1 MAHIVTANDNK
12 KINLAPET
20 VVEEVLQNVAMI
32 ISTPQFTVP
41 LDRGFGLPQR
51 FLDKPLPVAKAILVA
66 EVLDAIEEY
75 EPRAEIENITFVEEE
90 QEAKA
95 GKLIPRV
102 EVNIID
108 GE

>member
-1 MAHIVTANDNK
+1 MMAYIVTAYENK

-20 VVEEVLQNVAMI
+20 VIEEVLQNVSMI

-51 FLDKPLPVAKAILVA
+51 FIDKPLPVAQTILVS
-66 EVLDAIEEY
+66 EVLDAIEKY
-75 EPRAEIENITFVEEE
+75 EPRAEVENITFVQNEEGA
-90 QEAKA
+90 QA

-102 EVNIID
+102 EVNII
-108 GE
+108 E

>member
-1 MAHIVTANDNK
+1 MAHIVTAYENK
-12 KINLAPET
+12 KINLSPET
-20 VVEEVLQNVAMI
+20 VIEEVLQNVVII

-51 FLDKPLPVAKAILVA
+51 FLDKPISVAKAILVA
-66 EVLDAIEEY
+66 EVLNAIEKY

-90 QEAKA
+90 QEAKT

>member
-1 MAHIVTANDNK
+1 MAYIVTAYENK

-20 VVEEVLQNVAMI
+20 VVEEILQNIAMI

-51 FLDKPLPVAKAILVA
+51 FIDKPYPVAQAILVS
-66 EVLDAIEEY
+66 EVLDAIEQY
-75 EPRAEIENITFVEEE
+75 EPRAEVENISFTQSEEE
-90 QEAKA
+90 AQA

-108 GE
+108 G

>member
-1 MAHIVTANDNK
+1 MGYIVTAYETK
-12 KINLAPET
+12 EINLAPET

-32 ISTPQFTVP
+32 ISTPQYTVP

-51 FLDKPLPVAKAILVA
+51 FLDKPLPVAKATLVA

>member
-1 MAHIVTANDNK
+1 MAYIVTAYENP

-20 VVEEVLQNVAMI
+20 IVEEVLQNVSMI
-32 ISTPQFTVP
+32 ISTPQYTVP

-51 FLDKPLPVAKAILVA
+51 FIDKPLPIAQAILVS
-66 EVLDAIEEY
+66 EVLDAIEKY
-75 EPRAEIENITFVEEE
+75 EPRAEIGNITFV
-90 QEAKA
+90 QDQNGAQA

-108 GE
+108 GK

>member
-1 MAHIVTANDNK
+1 MAYVVTAYENK
-12 KINLAPET
+12 KISLAPET

-32 ISTPQFTVP
+32 ISTPQYTVP

-51 FLDKPLPVAKAILVA
+51 FIDKPLPVAQAILVS

-75 EPRAEIENITFVEEE
+75 EPRAEVESVSFVQE
-90 QEAKA
+90 QQDAQV

-102 EVNIID
+102 EVKII
-108 GE
+108 E